1 MFILSV
7 FTVTT
12 FKQQEFRVVPKNV
25 SAREGSNVTLV
36 CEINDI
42 TGDVQW
48 TKDGLALGR
57 LIALCKC
64 YYFADRLLTFF

>member
-1 MFILSV
+1 MIFNFIICSLYL

-12 FKQQEFRVVPKNV
+12 FKQQEFRVLPKDV
-25 SAREGSNVTLV
+25 LAKEGSNVTLK

-48 TKDGLALGR
+48 TKDGLALGTSTI
-57 LIALCKC
+57 L
-64 YYFADRLLTFF
+64 F